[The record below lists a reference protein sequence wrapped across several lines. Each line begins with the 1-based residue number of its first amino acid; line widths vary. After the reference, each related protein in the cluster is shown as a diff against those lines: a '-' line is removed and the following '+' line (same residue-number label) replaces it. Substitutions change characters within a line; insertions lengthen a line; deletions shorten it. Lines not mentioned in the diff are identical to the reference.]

1 MLSTFS
7 QLFSSRFRLPLIF
20 MAVFFVLGQIDNLSL
35 AQSTPL
41 NTTTDSLKL
50 TLQEAVDYGLQHDL
64 SIKNAQLDVTN
75 THHLYKQYRSAGL
88 PQVNGTVG
96 YQYFLKLPASLVPA
110 SAFGGPEGEF
120 TKLTFGTKNN
130 LSAGIEVGQ
139 LIFSGQYFVA
149 LEASRKLTEQATVEV
164 QLTEK
169 QLRDNITEAYFGGL
183 AIQENITA
191 FKSNITVLEK
201 LLNETQIIQKA
212 GFVEELDVDRLRL
225 ALKNLNTQ
233 LQTFYRQADFAQNIL
248 KMLIGTD
255 IDQPIKL
262 TQKISDFVDIEK
274 PLDLASLNSY
284 NRLEFKRLDVAKGLN
299 DLDIKQIK
307 KQYYPTVAGFLSYK
321 TTFQANDLNFFKK
334 DPWIPTS
341 LVGFNVSVPIFD
353 GQSKKY
359 QLEQRYVNGLK
370 IQNGRTLQ
378 QRAIELEIAQ
388 AKINYQNAWD
398 GLQSQQESID
408 LARKIYNTI
417 TIKYKAGIGSS
428 FELTDAEQKLFENQ
442 NLYINTLYDL
452 LKAQF
457 ALQKALGN

>member
-1 MLSTFS
+1 MLS
-7 QLFSSRFRLPLIF
+7 IF
-20 MAVFFVLGQIDNLSL
+20 NWLLRTSYKQHLVWAVFIFGQINSFCS
-35 AQSTPL
+35 AQNNMP
-41 NTTTDSLKL
+41 NTSSDTLKL
-50 TLQEAVDYGLQHDL
+50 TLKEAIDYGLQRDL
-64 SIKNAQLDVTN
+64 GIKNNQLDVTN
-75 THHLYKQYRSAGL
+75 TRHLYKQYRSAGL
-88 PQVNGTVG
+88 PQINGSLG

-164 QLTEK
+164 ELSEK

-183 AIQENITA
+183 AIQENIKA
-191 FKSNITVLEK
+191 FKNNITILEK

-212 GFVEELDVDRLRL
+212 GFIEELDVDRLKL

-233 LQTFYRQADFAQNIL
+233 LQTFYRQADYAHNIL
-248 KMLIGTD
+248 KMLISAD
-255 IDQPIKL
+255 LEQPIKL
-262 TQKISDFVDIEK
+262 TQKISDFVDVKK

-284 NRLEFKRLDVAKGLN
+284 NRLEFKRLDVAMGLN
-299 DLDIKQIK
+299 ELDIKQIK
-307 KQYYPTVAGFLSYK
+307 QQYYPTVAGFFSAK
-321 TTFQANDLNFFKK
+321 TTFQANDLNIFKK

-341 LVGFNVSVPIFD
+341 LVGFNVNIPIFD

-370 IQNGRTLQ
+370 IQNGRSLQ

-388 AKINYQNAWD
+388 AKIGYQNAWD
-398 GLQSQQESID
+398 RLQSQQEAID
-408 LARKIYNTI
+408 LAQKIYNTI

-442 NLYINTLYDL
+442 NLYINALYDL
-452 LKAQF
+452 LKAQQ